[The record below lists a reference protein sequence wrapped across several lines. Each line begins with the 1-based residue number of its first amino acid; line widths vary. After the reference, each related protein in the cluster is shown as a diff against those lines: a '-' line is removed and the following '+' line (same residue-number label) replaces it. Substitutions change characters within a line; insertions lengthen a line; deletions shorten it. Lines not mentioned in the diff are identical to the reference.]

1 MKEGNLSQFTELLCL
16 EKLFYPI
23 RRLYNIWKGDKSVMK
38 VKIISSWRINKHP
51 GIEPVS
57 GAGPCPLAG
66 LGSST
71 MSLV

>member
-1 MKEGNLSQFTELLCL
+1 
-16 EKLFYPI
+16 
-23 RRLYNIWKGDKSVMK
+23 MK

-57 GAGPCPLAG
+57 GAGPCPPTG

-71 MSLV
+71 MSLVESATTRTGVARKNQQELSQL